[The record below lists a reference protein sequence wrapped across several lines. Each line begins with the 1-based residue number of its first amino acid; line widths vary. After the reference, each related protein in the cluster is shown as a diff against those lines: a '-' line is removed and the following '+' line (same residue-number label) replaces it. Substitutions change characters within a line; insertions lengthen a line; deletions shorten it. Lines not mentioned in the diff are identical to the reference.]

1 METKFIAFVIKHWP
15 LWVALVIIILLIIF
29 EEMRGKMGG
38 MPRLS
43 SQELTQMINHDEGVV
58 FDIRDKQA
66 FESGHILGSINLPLT
81 GAEPNLKKLEGYK
94 DKAIIIIH
102 NGTAIPG
109 TIVAL
114 SKNGYKIYTLM
125 GGLTAWREA
134 GLPLIKK

>member
-15 LWVALVIIILLIIF
+15 LWVALVIIILLIIV

-38 MPRLS
+38 LPRLS

-81 GAEPNLKKLEGYK
+81 GASR
-94 DKAIIIIH
+94 
-102 NGTAIPG
+102 T
-109 TIVAL
+109 
-114 SKNGYKIYTLM
+114 
-125 GGLTAWREA
+125 
-134 GLPLIKK
+134 